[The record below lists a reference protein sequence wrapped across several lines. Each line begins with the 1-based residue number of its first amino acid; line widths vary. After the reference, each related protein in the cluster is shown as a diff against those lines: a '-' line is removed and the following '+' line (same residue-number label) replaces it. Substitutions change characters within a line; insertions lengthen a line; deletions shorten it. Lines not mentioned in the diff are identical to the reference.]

1 MQLDVLAF
9 AQLKLAGSQGSMWVC
24 VCVCVRVACLIEVC
38 WAPKKHVFGMWM
50 LVHII
55 EACWLPEKHVVGCGC
70 LIKVRWVL
78 MKHVRGCACRLPIWS
93 LLVAKEK
100 CNSSLLGAKEA
111 RG

>member
-1 MQLDVLAF
+1 MDVVAF
-9 AQLKLAGSQGSMWVC
+9 GQLKLAGSQGSMWAYVL
-24 VCVCVRVACLIEVC
+24 VACLIEVC
-38 WAPKKHVFGMWM
+38 WAPKKHVVGMWM

-70 LIKVRWVL
+70 IIKVRWVL
-78 MKHVRGCACRLPIWS
+78 MKHVRGCACRLPNWS
-93 LLVAKEK
+93 LLGAKEK